1 MILILI
7 GLSWT
12 GTTALATFTI
22 LGSIIFSQGSNTA
35 EQVIGNIA
43 CIIFLIPFWIIGI
56 SLIVAGIKGIKHMK
70 EYVNDYTNNPI
81 LYGKIYNT
89 ELSNTYYDST
99 YKIDIAIYNTVQ
111 RTVINTT
118 EYLQER
124 DKNRYKTGVYIQARK
139 IGERYFIEKRLLEDE
154 VPSDALIELKGI
166 EIKDENG
173 NKISKDTIVVNGVE
187 YVRKN

>member
-70 EYVNDYTNNPI
+70 EYVNDYSNNPI

-89 ELSNTYYDST
+89 ELSNTYYDSR
-99 YKIDIAIYNTVQ
+99 YKIDIAIYNSVQ

-173 NKISKDTIVVNGVE
+173 NKISKDTIIVNGVE
-187 YVRKN
+187 YVRKS

>member
-56 SLIVAGIKGIKHMK
+56 SLILAGIKGIKHMK
-70 EYVNDYTNNPI
+70 EHVNDYTNNPI

>member
-81 LYGKIYNT
+81 LYGKIYNM
-89 ELSNTYYDST
+89 ELSDNHYECTC
-99 YKIDIAIYNTVQ
+99 KLDIAIYNSVQ
-111 RTVINTT
+111 RTVTNTT

-124 DKNRYKTGVYIQARK
+124 DKNSYRTGVYVQVRK

-154 VPSDALIELKGI
+154 VPADALIELKGI
-166 EIKDENG
+166 EIKDANG
-173 NKISKDTIVVNGVE
+173 NKISKDTIIVNGVE

>member
-1 MILILI
+1 
-7 GLSWT
+7 
-12 GTTALATFTI
+12 
-22 LGSIIFSQGSNTA
+22 
-35 EQVIGNIA
+35 
-43 CIIFLIPFWIIGI
+43 
-56 SLIVAGIKGIKHMK
+56 MK

>member
-70 EYVNDYTNNPI
+70 EYVNDYSNNPI

-89 ELSNTYYDST
+89 ELSNTYYDSR
-99 YKIDIAIYNTVQ
+99 YKIDIAIYNSVQ

-124 DKNRYKTGVYIQARK
+124 DKNRYKNNIK
-139 IGERYFIEKRLLEDE
+139 
-154 VPSDALIELKGI
+154 
-166 EIKDENG
+166 EI
-173 NKISKDTIVVNGVE
+173 ST
-187 YVRKN
+187 